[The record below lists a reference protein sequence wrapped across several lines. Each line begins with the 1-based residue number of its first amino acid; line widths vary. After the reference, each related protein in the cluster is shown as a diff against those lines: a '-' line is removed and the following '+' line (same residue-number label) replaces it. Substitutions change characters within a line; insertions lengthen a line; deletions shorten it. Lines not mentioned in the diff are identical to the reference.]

1 VNEDSA
7 ANYLEVN
14 RRNWDERAA
23 VHAASPSYQ
32 FDRLLGDPHHLS
44 EVVAFDLPR
53 LGRLDGL
60 DVLHLQCHIGTDTV
74 SLARLGA
81 RSVTGLDLSP
91 ASLAEARRLAERC
104 AVGIEFVESE
114 VYGAVDALG
123 GRTFDLVYTG
133 IGALNWLPS
142 IERWAGVV
150 STLLHPGGRLFIRDG
165 HPMMYTLPILD
176 EYEDL
181 RIELPYFETAEP
193 IVSDSDTTYV
203 TSDVRLVNTTNVEWN
218 HGLGEMV
225 TALLDH
231 GMELTALVEHRS
243 VPWEAIPGLMEPIG
257 GGEYALRDGLDRLPL
272 SFTLQAR
279 KR

>member
-1 VNEDSA
+1 VNESA
-7 ANYLEVN
+7 ASNYLEIN
-14 RRNWDERAA
+14 RRNWDERAPM
-23 VHAASPSYQ
+23 HAASPSYQ
-32 FDRLLGDPHHLS
+32 FDRLVADPQHLS
-44 EVVAFDLPR
+44 EVVNFDRPL

-60 DVLHLQCHIGTDTV
+60 DVVHLQCHIATDTV

-81 RSVTGLDLSP
+81 RSITGLDLSP
-91 ASLAEARRLAERC
+91 SSLAEARRLARAC
-104 AVGIEFVESE
+104 GIEIDFVESE
-114 VYGAVDALG
+114 VYRAVGALG

-142 IERWAGVV
+142 IERWAEVV
-150 STLLHPGGRLFIRDG
+150 SALLRPGGRLFIRDG
-165 HPMMYTLPILD
+165 HPMMYTLPIVD
-176 EYEDL
+176 RYDDL
-181 RIELPYFETAEP
+181 RVELPYFETDEP

-203 TSDVRLVNTTNVEWN
+203 TTDARLVNTANVEWN

-231 GMELTALVEHRS
+231 GMEIAGLVEHRS

-257 GGEYALRDGLDRLPL
+257 GGEYALREGRDRLPL
-272 SFTLQAR
+272 TFTLQAR

>member
-1 VNEDSA
+1 
-7 ANYLEVN
+7 
-14 RRNWDERAA
+14 
-23 VHAASPSYQ
+23 
-32 FDRLLGDPHHLS
+32 
-44 EVVAFDLPR
+44 VVVFDLPR

-60 DVLHLQCHIGTDTV
+60 DVIHLQCHIGTDTV

-81 RSVTGLDLSP
+81 RSTTGLDLSP
-91 ASLAEARRLAERC
+91 SSLAEARRLAEAC
-104 AVGIEFVESE
+104 AIEIDFVESE
-114 VYGAVDALG
+114 VYRAVDALG
-123 GRTFDLVYTG
+123 GRTFDVVYTG

-150 STLLHPGGRLFIRDG
+150 SALLRPGGRLFIRDG
-165 HPMMYTLPILD
+165 HPMMYTLPIRD

-181 RIELPYFETAEP
+181 RIELAYFETVEP

-203 TSDVRLVNTTNVEWN
+203 TTEARLVNTTNVEWN
-218 HGLGEMV
+218 HGLGEMI
-225 TALLDH
+225 TALLGH
-231 GMELTALVEHRS
+231 GMELTGLIEHTS

-257 GGEYALRDGLDRLPL
+257 GGEYALREGRDRLPL